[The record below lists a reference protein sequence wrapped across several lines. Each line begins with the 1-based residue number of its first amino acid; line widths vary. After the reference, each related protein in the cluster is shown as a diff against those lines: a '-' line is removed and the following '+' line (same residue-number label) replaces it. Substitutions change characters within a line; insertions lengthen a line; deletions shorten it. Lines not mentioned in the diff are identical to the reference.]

1 MNHSYI
7 IDIDYTRD
15 HQRTVL
21 LNEEVDRKVPH
32 QLLLEEGRDKLQS
45 EIIRILCLPSKYA
58 RK

>member
-32 QLLLEEGRDKLQS
+32 QLLLEEGSDKLQPA
-45 EIIRILCLPSKYA
+45 IIRKDFMLTE
-58 RK
+58 